1 MLASQST
8 ASNLIGPKHTID
20 PKMMKKITK
29 VQALEQF
36 RHNWNV
42 LIKQQPKW
50 KDDVVAKREE
60 WNIFVD
66 ALNREGWISDNQ
78 AMRWDN
84 PF

>member
-1 MLASQST
+1 
-8 ASNLIGPKHTID
+8 
-20 PKMMKKITK
+20 MMKKITK

-50 KDDVVAKREE
+50 KDDVVAKRES
-60 WNIFVD
+60 WNTFVD
-66 ALNREGWISDNQ
+66 ALNKEGWVNDHQ
-78 AMRWDN
+78 AMTWSN

>member
-8 ASNLIGPKHTID
+8 ASNLIGLKHTID

-50 KDDVVAKREE
+50 KDDVPAKRES
-60 WNIFVD
+60 WNNFVD
-66 ALNREGWISDNQ
+66 ALNKEGWISDNQ

>member
-1 MLASQST
+1 
-8 ASNLIGPKHTID
+8 
-20 PKMMKKITK
+20 MMKKITK

-42 LIKQQPKW
+42 LTKIQPKC

-60 WNIFVD
+60 WNNFVD
-66 ALNREGWISDNQ
+66 ALNKEGWVSDNQ
-78 AMRWDN
+78 AMNWSQ

>member
-1 MLASQST
+1 MASQST
-8 ASNLIGPKHTID
+8 ASNLTGPKHTTD

-42 LIKQQPKW
+42 LTKMQPKW
-50 KDDVVAKREE
+50 KDDVVAKRES
-60 WNIFVD
+60 WNTFVD
-66 ALNREGWISDNQ
+66 ALNKEGWVSNSQ
-78 AMRWDN
+78 AMNWSQ